1 MVILIIFLFFFSCGV
16 RFEAAGH
23 EDGECDGQARGL
35 LQSRALAGRPGRQVH
50 RRLPEDRQGRVRVSQ
65 FRVALIDCRR
75 SSRFSPTLLSGA
87 DLSRCGLPPI
97 ISFSS
102 FSSVLTDD
110 FAYCFEYCR
119 EPDEKFDEGFKPMIE
134 ATVAVNA
141 ALKFLLFLPG
151 QDYILK
157 PVE

>member
-1 MVILIIFLFFFSCGV
+1 MGFVLKRLDTKMASVTAKQEDFFNHVLSLADLVVKFIAVFQKIVKGVYASLNSECLIG
-16 RFEAAGH
+16 
-23 EDGECDGQARGL
+23 
-35 LQSRALAGRPGRQVH
+35 
-50 RRLPEDRQGRVRVSQ
+50 
-65 FRVALIDCRR
+65 CRR
-75 SSRFSPTLLSGA
+75 SSCFSPTLFSGA